1 VGTPKARPQ
10 PFEEFSCELDAPD
23 YHPAGRHGR
32 IGVVIPNQGI
42 SSGGGATAA
51 LPTGTVTFL
60 FSDIEGSTALLRE
73 LGRNRYGDLLARHNA
88 LLREAFAAAGGTEID
103 RQGDAFFAAFTSASA
118 AAAAA
123 VAAQRALAAEDWP
136 EGSSVRVRMGLHTG
150 EATVAD
156 GSYVGFAVHQAARIG
171 DAGHGAQVLVSTTTA
186 SLIEHNLPS
195 DVGLRDL
202 GEARLPG
209 LERPERLHQLVVEG
223 LPSDFPPLADRAA
236 ELQAAPAPLLEREA
250 ELAAVEA
257 LVDVA
262 RSGGGRLVA
271 IEGRAGMGKTRL
283 VAEAKAVI
291 ERAGL
296 TVLSARGGE
305 LEHEFAYGVVR
316 QLFEPL
322 LMRSAPAERE
332 ELFSGAAALAAPL
345 FEATGGEGDTSFAML
360 HGLYWLAANA
370 ALRRPTALLVDDLH
384 WADAASLRW
393 LLHLARRA
401 DGLPLLVLV
410 ALRPPQQGRESELL
424 TELVADPAT
433 VAIRPGSLG
442 RESVGVLARRLL
454 GAEPEAPFVDAC
466 HRATGGNPLYL
477 RALLDTLARESVPPT
492 AAEAARVVE
501 IGPGAVA
508 RAVELRLSRLPSE
521 ATALVR
527 AAAILGDGA
536 EVRFASALAG
546 LELDAAGHATT
557 TLIRADLLQSQPR
570 LEFIHPVVR
579 TAVYEGVPPGERVAA
594 HRRAAAILAEAG
606 REPEQAAAHLLL
618 SAPAGDASAVDIL
631 RAAAERA
638 LRRGA
643 PDVAATYLRRALDEP
658 PGEAVRVD
666 ILCEL
671 GLAVSRLDIEATIR
685 YLGEAIAHLDEPV
698 RRARIALELGKH
710 LRWIGRGPEAVPV
723 FEDALDR
730 LGDADR
736 ELRHLIEA
744 ELISSFGV
752 DPEINRAIEARI
764 EAVRGEQLVGEFG
777 AAVML
782 ATLRYYD
789 ARRGV
794 HRELAGALAEPE
806 VVRALTEGD
815 VSTAVS
821 TAGLTLVLAGATDLA
836 GRYFDAA
843 VEAAK
848 RRGELVMLG
857 SMLTYRGYLHI
868 YRGDLA
874 AAEDD
879 LRQPP
884 TLVSY
889 GRDQPIPAFYQS
901 YLAEVLVER
910 GELEDAEAALAQLGL
925 GEEVAVRTYLIPFL
939 VARGK
944 LRVARRDLQR
954 ARDDFERLGRHVEAF
969 GIANPSFAAWRS
981 HLALVLAGLGERERA
996 RTLAEEEVELART
1009 WGAPRAIGV
1018 ALRAQG
1024 LVLGGAGGLASLREA
1039 VEVLESSPARL
1050 ELARALVDLGAAL
1063 RRANQR
1069 AESRDYLRR
1078 GLELAHRSGAG
1089 ALEELAQ
1096 AELAATGARPRRPVV
1111 SGVDALTPSERRVA
1125 EMAAENMTNK
1135 DIAQALFVTPKTVEV
1150 HLSSVYRKLDISSRS
1165 QLASALRGD

>member
-1 VGTPKARPQ
+1 
-10 PFEEFSCELDAPD
+10 
-23 YHPAGRHGR
+23 
-32 IGVVIPNQGI
+32 
-42 SSGGGATAA
+42 
-51 LPTGTVTFL
+51 
-60 FSDIEGSTALLRE
+60 
-73 LGRNRYGDLLARHNA
+73 
-88 LLREAFAAAGGTEID
+88 
-103 RQGDAFFAAFTSASA
+103 
-118 AAAAA
+118 
-123 VAAQRALAAEDWP
+123 
-136 EGSSVRVRMGLHTG
+136 
-150 EATVAD
+150 
-156 GSYVGFAVHQAARIG
+156 VGFAVHQAARVG
-171 DAGHGAQVLVSTTTA
+171 DAGHGGQILVSATTA
-186 SLIEHNLPS
+186 RLVEHDLPP
-195 DVGLRDL
+195 DVRLRDL
-202 GEARLPG
+202 GETRLQG

-236 ELQAAPAPLLEREA
+236 ELQTAPAPLLEREA
-250 ELAAVEA
+250 ELATVEA
-257 LVDVA
+257 IADIA
-262 RSGGGRLVA
+262 RSGGGRLLA

-283 VAEAKAVI
+283 VAEARAVV

-296 TVLSARGGE
+296 AVLSARGGE
-305 LEHEFAYGVVR
+305 LEHEFAYGIVR

-322 LMRSAPAERE
+322 LMRATPAERE

-345 FEATGGEGDTSFAML
+345 FEATSGEGDTSFAML

-393 LLHLARRA
+393 LSHLSRRA

-410 ALRPPQQGRESELL
+410 AFRPPQQGREPELL

-442 RESVGVLARRLL
+442 RESVAVLARRLL
-454 GAEPEAPFVDAC
+454 GAEPEAAFVDAC
-466 HRATGGNPLYL
+466 HRATGGNPLYVSS
-477 RALLDTLARESVPPT
+477 LLDTLARESVAPT

-521 ATALVR
+521 AAELVR
-527 AAAILGDGA
+527 AAAVLGDGA
-536 EVRFASALAG
+536 EVRFAAALAG
-546 LELDAAGHATT
+546 LELDAAGHAAT
-557 TLIRADLLQSQPR
+557 TLIRADLLRPEPR
-570 LEFIHPVVR
+570 IEFVHPVVR
-579 TAVYEGVPPGERVAA
+579 TAVYESIPPGERVAA
-594 HRRAAAILAEAG
+594 HRRAAAILADAG
-606 REPEQAAAHLLL
+606 REPEQAAAHLLR
-618 SAPAGDASAVDIL
+618 SSPAADPAAVAVL
-631 RAAAERA
+631 RAAAAHA

-658 PGEAVRVD
+658 PGESDRVE

-685 YLGEAIAHLDEPV
+685 YLGEAIAHIDEPV

-710 LRWIGRGPEAVPV
+710 LRWVGRGVEAVPV
-723 FEDALDR
+723 FEDALGR
-730 LGDADR
+730 LGDGDP
-736 ELRHLIEA
+736 ELRLLIEA

-764 EAVRGEQLVGEFG
+764 EAAREEELVGGFG

-794 HRELAGALAEPE
+794 HRDQARALAEPE
-806 VVRALTEGD
+806 IVRALTEGD

-821 TAGLTLVLAGATDLA
+821 TAGLTLVLAGEIDLA
-836 GRYFDAA
+836 ERYFDAA

-857 SMLTYRGYLHI
+857 SMLTYRGYLHV

-884 TLVSY
+884 TLVAY
-889 GRDQPIPAFYQS
+889 GHDQPIPAFYQS

-910 GELEDAEAALAQLGL
+910 GKLAEAETTLADLGL
-925 GEEVAVRTYLIPFL
+925 GEDVPTRTYLIPFL
-939 VARGK
+939 VARGT
-944 LRVARRDLQR
+944 LRVARRELER
-954 ARDDFERLGRHVEAF
+954 ARGDFEQLGRNMEAF
-969 GIANPSFAAWRS
+969 GITNPSFAAWRS
-981 HLALVLAGLGERERA
+981 HLALVLAALDERA
-996 RTLAEEEVELART
+996 RALALAEEEVELARS
-1009 WGAPRAIGV
+1009 WGAPRAVGM
-1018 ALRAQG
+1018 ALRAHG
-1024 LVLGGAGGLASLREA
+1024 LVHGGAKGLASLHDA
-1039 VEVLESSPARL
+1039 VEVLEASPARL

-1063 RRANQR
+1063 RRSNQR
-1069 AESRDYLRR
+1069 SDSRDYLRR
-1078 GLELAHRSGAG
+1078 GLELAHRAGAT
-1089 ALEELAQ
+1089 ALEERAQ

-1165 QLASALRGD
+1165 QLAGALGK